1 MGVQLPETRYARSGV
16 VYVAYQV
23 VGEGPP
29 DLVFVPPHASNVD
42 SIWEVQPRAEG
53 YRRLAEFT
61 RLVLFD
67 KRGTGLSDRIG
78 HVATLEERMDD
89 VRAVLDAVGST
100 RAALLGIGDGAA
112 MALLFAATYPERC
125 LALVLHAAQARWT
138 WAPDYPWAPT
148 REALERE
155 IAQLP
160 DAWGTREKARHTIAH
175 LWSDR
180 EEDETL
186 IMAMQRLDRHSMS
199 PSGAAAL
206 ERMNLEIDVRGVL
219 SSVHVPTLIF
229 TPDHTPEPH
238 TRYLLE
244 HVPTA
249 RLQTFRH
256 EGGGRGLFSG
266 RDHSVH
272 DAIRAFLA
280 DAEVLSPDPVADRV
294 LATVLFTDI
303 VDSTAKAVELG
314 DRGWATLV
322 AEHHIRVRRELS
334 RFRGLE
340 LDTAG
345 DGFFATFDG
354 PARAIQCACAIR
366 ETVRDL
372 GLEIRAGLHTGEC
385 ERVDGKIAGVAVV
398 TGARIASIAAP
409 GEVLVSATVRDL
421 IAGSEIVLVD
431 RGPHTLKGLPEQR
444 YLYSVA

>member
-1 MGVQLPETRYARSGV
+1 MAPPETRYAKSGD

-23 VGEGPP
+23 VGGGPP

-42 SIWEVQPRAEG
+42 TIWEVAPRAEAN
-53 YRRLAEFT
+53 RRLAEFT

-89 VRAVLDAVGST
+89 VRAVLDAVGSP

-125 LALVLHAAQARWT
+125 LALVLYAAQARWT

-148 REALERE
+148 RETLERQ
-155 IAQLP
+155 IAELP
-160 DAWGTREKARHTIAH
+160 DAWATRESARRSVAY
-175 LWSDR
+175 LWPDR
-180 EEDETL
+180 EDDEAL
-186 IMAMQRLDRHSMS
+186 IAAMQRLSRHSMS

-219 SSVHVPTLIF
+219 PSVHVPTLIF
-229 TPDHTPEPH
+229 TRDDNEANPH
-238 TRYLLE
+238 ARYLAE
-244 HVPTA
+244 HIRTA
-249 RLQTFRH
+249 QLHKLIR
-256 EGGGRGLFSG
+256 EGGGIFDG
-266 RDHSVH
+266 RDPSVYA
-272 DAIRAFLA
+272 AIQEFLTN
-280 DAEVLSPDPVADRV
+280 AELSSHEPIADRV

-303 VDSTAKAVELG
+303 VDSTAKAVEVG

-322 AEHHIRVRRELS
+322 AEHHARVRRELI
-334 RFRGLE
+334 RHRGLE

-345 DGFFATFDG
+345 DGFFASFDG
-354 PARAIQCACAIR
+354 PARAILCACAIR
-366 ETVRDL
+366 ESVRDL
-372 GLEIRAGLHTGEC
+372 GVEIRAGLHTGEC

-398 TGARIASIAAP
+398 TGARIASLAAS

-421 IAGSEIVLVD
+421 VAGSGITLVD
-431 RGPHTLKGLPEQR
+431 RGLHTLKGLPEQR
-444 YLYSVA
+444 RLFAVA